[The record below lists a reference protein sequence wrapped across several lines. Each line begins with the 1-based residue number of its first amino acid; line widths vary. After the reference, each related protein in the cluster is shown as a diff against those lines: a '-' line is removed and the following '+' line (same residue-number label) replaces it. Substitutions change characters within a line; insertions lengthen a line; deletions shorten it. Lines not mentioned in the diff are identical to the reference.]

1 MIHNDLRQF
10 AGPFLRKP
18 LWDNDFV
25 TGLGAVTPIGNTT
38 AEFWAGLVEGRNGIH
53 RVSLYDPEPLT
64 VQIAGEV
71 KDWDPTLYMDRK
83 VARRT
88 GRFAQFAA
96 GASAQALADSG
107 IPMVDGM
114 VTAEWRDHIGVVMAT
129 SGGAF
134 EMGEPWQEMQVKG
147 ARHAD
152 PFLITRLGQHMGA
165 ARVGREL
172 GLRGPNTTINTAC
185 ASGTDALGHAMN
197 MIRLGHSRALL
208 TGGAE
213 GLITPLSLNS
223 MGRLGALSHNN
234 DDPEHASRP
243 FDADRDGFVLGEGA
257 GVLLVE
263 SLESALERGAR
274 IYCELAG
281 VGWAFDATDD
291 TSPDA
296 EGQAL
301 SIQRALLDAGL
312 APEDVDYVNCHGTS
326 TPLNDRT
333 ETQALKIALGDH
345 AYRIPMSSTKSM
357 TGHLLGAA
365 GAVESIFTILALRD
379 QVVPPTI
386 NLDNCEFETEI
397 DLVPHEAKPVEM
409 HAAMSNSFGFGG
421 TNACVIFKKAP

>member
-1 MIHNDLRQF
+1 MQRTFHRVV
-10 AGPFLRKP
+10 
-18 LWDNDFV
+18 V

-357 TGHLLGAA
+357 TGHLAA
-365 GAVESIFTILALRD
+365 GAGGIEAVASVLTI
-379 QVVPPTI
+379 VNGCIPPTI
-386 NLDNCEFETEI
+386 NYATPDPDCDLDI
-397 DLVPHEAKPVEM
+397 VPNKSRPASLRAVI
-409 HAAMSNSFGFGG
+409 SNSFGLGG
-421 TNACVIFKKAP
+421 QNACAVFRRFEG